1 MLSSQQAGH
10 TREQVSKAETSCPD
24 TWTVMGG
31 TGVRITH
38 REMGSWMST
47 YHSYTKHS
55 MKIDVVISSLV
66 DGQPRSK
73 SQRNLLAQRQTTSE

>member
-1 MLSSQQAGH
+1 M
-10 TREQVSKAETSCPD
+10 
-24 TWTVMGG
+24 
-31 TGVRITH
+31 RITH

-55 MKIDVVISSLV
+55 MKIDVVISSV
-66 DGQPRSK
+66 MDGQPRSK